1 MFCLNLVTSLIIP
14 EIGHQD
20 SEDVKNVQLLVSNK
34 QLRNSAEEAGL
45 TAEKA
50 EKVSKA
56 SESTENV
63 DKKDVA
69 INTKDTVE
77 KTNVT
82 VTEEVNADLD
92 DEDKK
97 DTEQVVQKRSVDNTD
112 LVVDEFCSNASY
124 NQEKKEPTSSAPTRP
139 SRGLGSVDY
148 LSMRFED
155 FCDPD

>member
-1 MFCLNLVTSLIIP
+1 M
-14 EIGHQD
+14 
-20 SEDVKNVQLLVSNK
+20 
-34 QLRNSAEEAGL
+34 
-45 TAEKA
+45 
-50 EKVSKA
+50 
-56 SESTENV
+56 
-63 DKKDVA
+63 
-69 INTKDTVE
+69 VE
-77 KTNVT
+77 KTDVT